1 MTEDGTEMRTV
12 GWPVERAVTLTLDFE
27 CDFGTALPENR
38 YEAVTEVE
46 RLVSLLEEYEIP
58 LTCFVQTALFEERP
72 DAVEPLREADTT
84 VSFHPHSHTHKPRNE
99 TSVAWELE
107 ESTTRFEDFFGE
119 APVGYRFP
127 NGNVRAEDYRLL
139 ANFGYKFDAS
149 VFPSWRPGKFNNTGA
164 ATTPTYRSGDDLFE
178 IPFTIYSDRLR
189 IPTALSYCQ
198 VLGRPY
204 WWVLSRWPPSVVVL
218 NIHMH
223 DLVTPST
230 IQELPAR
237 YRVLYSRNVDGLS
250 LLEKLIGTFQ
260 HRGYAFETLDV
271 VHEMLREDVVNQE
284 RFC

>member
-1 MTEDGTEMRTV
+1 MREDDNAEMRTV
-12 GWPVERAVTLTLDFE
+12 GWPVDWTVLPTLDFE

-46 RLVSLLEEYEIP
+46 QLVSLVEEYEIP

-72 DAVEPLREADTT
+72 EAVETLREANTT
-84 VSFHPHSHTHKPRNE
+84 VSFHPHSHTHKPREE
-99 TSVAWELE
+99 TPVAWELE

-127 NGNVRAEDYRLL
+127 NGNVRAADYRLL
-139 ANFGYKFDAS
+139 ADAGYEFDAS

-164 ATTPTYRSGDDLFE
+164 ATTPTYRPGDDLFE
-178 IPFTIYSDRLR
+178 IPFTVYSDRLR
-189 IPTALSYCQ
+189 IPTTLSYCQ

-223 DLVTPST
+223 DLVPPST
-230 IQELPAR
+230 VRELPAS
-237 YRVLYSRNVDGLS
+237 YRALYSRNGDGLS
-250 LLEKLIGTFQ
+250 LLAELVGTFQ
-260 HRGYAFETLDV
+260 QRDYAFETLDV
-271 VHEMLREDVVNQE
+271 VHETLREAVVNQ
-284 RFC
+284 